1 MHKLPTD
8 GVAVAQRAA
17 ELLQYHVVASTGGGS
32 HMVSLGELESYLDG
46 GISVPG
52 MLHILAFDK
61 PISVTSA
68 MPYYA
73 TPWFSTA
80 G

>member
-1 MHKLPTD
+1 
-8 GVAVAQRAA
+8 
-17 ELLQYHVVASTGGGS
+17 
-32 HMVSLGELESYLDG
+32 MVSLGELESYLDG